1 MATETARAAARTL
14 RVKWPQAPGRA
25 VRLTTPLLYP
35 DGGRVAVFVVERD
48 GRCVLSDLG
57 EAFGWLRMRSASA
70 HRPPGFDRAVA
81 GICQTQ
87 GVERSRGQLV
97 LRLAPGEHSAHAVL
111 RRGARPSRGG
121 RGGRRAAMN
130 PTTHTH
136 NEEQTCPR

>member
-1 MATETARAAARTL
+1 M
-14 RVKWPQAPGRA
+14 KWPQAPGRA

-48 GRCVLSDLG
+48 GRCVLSDRG

-70 HRPPGFDRAVA
+70 HRAPGFDRAVA
-81 GICQTQ
+81 DICQTQ